1 MSKSSRVAQNYIPKV
16 KLALKRNGFPSQRA
30 FATEIGMC
38 RNTIGNFVNGK
49 PVQHNYFVEISDRL
63 GLDWQAI
70 CLTARCANAYIE
82 ESLAGETDIVP
93 NTPPNPSEGNHQN
106 SINIYTNVNI
116 LENLVEALR
125 QATQASEAALYTA
138 QRTLDAMRHL
148 IEQLKQ
154 GV

>member
-30 FATEIGMC
+30 FATEMGMC

-49 PVQHNYFVEISDRL
+49 PVQHNYFVEISNKL

-70 CLTARCANAYIE
+70 AYIE
-82 ESLAGETDIVP
+82 ESFPVKTDILP
-93 NTPPNPSEGNHQN
+93 HMPPNPSEGNHQN
-106 SINIYTNVNI
+106 SINTYTNLNI

-138 QRTLDAMRHL
+138 QRTLDAMGHL
-148 IEQLKQ
+148 IEELKQ
-154 GV
+154 G

>member
-30 FATEIGMC
+30 FATEMGMC
-38 RNTIGNFVNGK
+38 RNTIGNFVNGR
-49 PVQHNYFVEISDRL
+49 PVQHNYFVEISDKL

-70 CLTARCANAYIE
+70 AYIE
-82 ESLAGETDIVP
+82 ESLPGETDIVP

-106 SINIYTNVNI
+106 SNIYTNVNI
-116 LENLVEALR
+116 LENLVEALK

-138 QRTLDAMRHL
+138 QRTLDAMENL

>member
-16 KLALKRNGFPSQRA
+16 KLALKRNGFPSQRS
-30 FATEIGMC
+30 FATEMGMC

-49 PVQHNYFVEISDRL
+49 PVQHNYFVEISDKL

-70 CLTARCANAYIE
+70 AYIE
-82 ESLAGETDIVP
+82 ESFPVKTDILP
-93 NTPPNPSEGNHQN
+93 HMPPNPSEGHHQN
-106 SINIYTNVNI
+106 SINTYTNVKI

-138 QRTLDAMRHL
+138 QRTLDAMGHL
-148 IEQLKQ
+148 IEELKQ
-154 GV
+154 G